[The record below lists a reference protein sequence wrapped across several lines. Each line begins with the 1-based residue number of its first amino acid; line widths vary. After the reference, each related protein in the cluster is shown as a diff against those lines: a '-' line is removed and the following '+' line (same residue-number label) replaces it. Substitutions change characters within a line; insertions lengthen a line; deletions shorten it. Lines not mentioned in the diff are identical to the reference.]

1 LGAKKMNKEME
12 NTIVKEEIVQLVT
25 FCLGEEEFGFD
36 IFKVK
41 EINKMMDLIKVPNS
55 PHYVEGVVNLRSK
68 IIPVIDL
75 RTRLDMEKKEYD
87 TETRII
93 VVDLHE
99 RTVGF
104 IVDEVKEV
112 LRISKNITEAPP
124 DIVLGVDAEY
134 ITSIAKL
141 EDRLLILLD
150 LTKILSSVEM
160 GKVTL

>member
-1 LGAKKMNKEME
+1 MNKEME

>member
-1 LGAKKMNKEME
+1 MNKEKG

-55 PHYVEGVVNLRSK
+55 PHYVEGVVNLRSR

-75 RTRLDMEKKEYD
+75 RTRLDMVKKEYD

-124 DIVLGVDAEY
+124 DIVLGIDADY

-141 EDRLLILLD
+141 DDRLLILLD
-150 LTKILSSVEM
+150 LTKILSDVEM
-160 GKVTL
+160 GKVSL

>member
-1 LGAKKMNKEME
+1 MNLEKENISVE
-12 NTIVKEEIVQLVT
+12 KELLQLVT
-25 FCLGEEEFGFD
+25 FRLGEEEFGFD

-41 EINKMMDLIKVPNS
+41 EINKMMDLTKVPNS

-75 RTRLDMEKKEYD
+75 RTRLEMAKKEYND
-87 TETRII
+87 ETRII
-93 VVDLHE
+93 VVDLHV

-124 DIVLGVDAEY
+124 DIVSGIDSDY
-134 ITSIAKL
+134 ITAIAKL

-150 LTKILSSVEM
+150 LTKILTDAEM
-160 GKVTL
+160 GKVSL

>member
-1 LGAKKMNKEME
+1 MNKEME
-12 NTIVKEEIVQLVT
+12 NTTVKEEILQLVT
-25 FCLGEEEFGFD
+25 FRLGEEEFGFD

-41 EINKMMDLIKVPNS
+41 EINKMMELTKVPNS

-75 RTRLDMEKKEYD
+75 RTRLSMGKIEHDS
-87 TETRII
+87 ETRII
-93 VVDLHE
+93 VADLHE

-112 LRISKNITEAPP
+112 LRIPKNTTEAPP
-124 DIVLGVDAEY
+124 DIVSGIDADY

-150 LTKILSSVEM
+150 LTKILTDVEM
-160 GKVTL
+160 GKIS